1 MHIFKT
7 VRSYFFRGMAAL
19 LPTILTVW
27 LFVQFYLFIQKNV
40 SSYVNRL
47 IVRII
52 QWLGS
57 SSSETELISYWVNG
71 RGQIAGFIVILV
83 LVSVIG
89 AILASVIGRSLWRI
103 VENMLTNIPVVRRVY
118 PYIKQLTD
126 AIFNKENNLAFKRV
140 IAIEYPRKGL
150 WSLGFVTGSGIR
162 KVVESVN
169 EPMLSIFVPSSPMPF
184 TGYVLMVK
192 ESETISLEL
201 TIEEALRFTVSGGV
215 ITPSRWR
222 DIKASEKAT
231 EKTS

>member
-1 MHIFKT
+1 M
-7 VRSYFFRGMAAL
+7 
-19 LPTILTVW
+19 PTILTVW

-222 DIKASEKAT
+222 DIQASEKVA
-231 EKTS
+231 ETS